1 MRKISISNYRNIG
14 IDAPAELKIPQDGG
28 LIVLLGENNAGKSN
42 VLSAIGTLQN
52 VDLNKGD
59 RPNFFDFDEY
69 NETRVTLTED
79 IFNEPGLDSEIDENL
94 FQDKIFGVT
103 FTQKSLETISKKQ
116 NLTTQQYIQ
125 NLNDKFNTSDIC
137 ALHDYDEKEQKEE
150 IRIILPEHKEVYL
163 CSTKRGGDMLE
174 CFGVIDKDFNKV
186 KNHDKAIKLSC
197 KLKFISDKKDTE
209 GIDLDDARE
218 LKKYLN
224 DKFKDSDDKNIDN
237 LQKYEFKIWL
247 NSENIATWSSSYPWF
262 ETLTKTKS
270 EFKKLTDWYIENY
283 KDNRYTQ
290 KNKQIF
296 DELSKDISSAIFHR
310 EYDKFERYYDKLREI
325 LTELWE
331 HNKQAYYYNN
341 QKPELPKFIDI
352 KALITELLWCYP
364 AVPNIVFYKEHE
376 IKNENLKTTPD
387 QLLKN
392 EFFIALFKAIK
403 FDISKLQK
411 AYERS
416 KDKDASFYNT
426 AEKEINKILKNTINV
441 RFNELY
447 YSKSD
452 SDVYNFEIK
461 LETQSISFCIEKN
474 NESISLSEQ
483 SVGFKKFFNLFF
495 NFLYQDKVGYG
506 DIVLIDEVENHLSI
520 PAQKDIRKFL
530 KEFGQKRSITFIVST
545 HSNHIL
551 DIRHLDEIR
560 IVKSSNKGSTIINDF
575 SIIPDYAADT
585 LSEIKRSLGVEY
597 LSLVGYNDK
606 LIFVEGITDYNYLTA
621 MNFLYEKEH
630 GGKERLLFL
639 PINGLGKMST
649 IEQRQSKINMV
660 VAKDQQNIANEL
672 KTLARAAKDGR
683 VLLLVDGD
691 KAGEAMTKLNDDK
704 FIAIPNNEQF
714 KEKYPNF
721 KEIEDFFSADLRT
734 KFEMDKKSSAISSE
748 FKKEVEQGEI
758 EIDKETKENFFKLFD
773 YLLTF

>member
-28 LIVLLGENNAGKSN
+28 LIVLLGENNVGKSN
-42 VLSAIGTLQN
+42 VLSAMATLQN

-59 RPNFFDFDEY
+59 RPNFFDFDEH
-69 NETRVTLTED
+69 NKTRVTLTED
-79 IFNEPGLDSEIDENL
+79 ILNEPGLDSEIDENL
-94 FQDKIFGVT
+94 FQDKIFGVI

-163 CSTKRGGDMLE
+163 CSTKRGGEMLE
-174 CFGVIDKDFNKV
+174 CFGVIDKDFDKV

-197 KLKFISDKKDTE
+197 KLKFISDKQDTE

-224 DKFKDSDDKNIDN
+224 DKFKNSDDNNIEN

-247 NSENIATWSSSYPWF
+247 DSENIATWSSSYPWF
-262 ETLTKTKS
+262 KTLTKIKN
-270 EFKKLTDWYIENY
+270 EFKKLTDWYNENY
-283 KDNRYTQ
+283 KENRYMQ
-290 KNKQIF
+290 KNKEIF
-296 DELSKDISSAIFHR
+296 DELSKDINSAIFHR
-310 EYDKFERYYDKLREI
+310 EYNKFERYYDRLREI

-331 HNKQAYYYNN
+331 HNKQAYYHNN

-352 KALITELLWCYP
+352 KALADELLWCYP
-364 AVPNIVFYKEHE
+364 TVPNIVFYKEHE

-392 EFFIALFKAIK
+392 KFFIALFNAIK
-403 FDISKLQK
+403 FYISKLQK
-411 AYERS
+411 IYKKS
-416 KDKDASFYNT
+416 KDKGASFYNT
-426 AEKEINKILKNTINV
+426 AEKEINKILKETINR

-474 NESISLSEQ
+474 NETISLSEQ

-495 NFLYQDKVGYG
+495 NFLYQYKVGYG

-530 KEFGQKRSITFIVST
+530 KEFGQKRGITFIVST

-560 IVKSSNKGSTIINDF
+560 IVKSSGKGSTIVNDF
-575 SIIPDYAADT
+575 SIIPDHEADT
-585 LSEIKRSLGVEY
+585 LAQIKRGLGVEY
-597 LSLVGYNDK
+597 LSLVGYDDK

-660 VAKDQQNIANEL
+660 VAKDQKNIANEL
-672 KTLARAAKDGR
+672 KTLARTAKDDR

-704 FIAIPNNEQF
+704 FIAILNNEQF

-721 KEIEDFFSADLRT
+721 KEIEDFFSDELRNE
-734 KFEMDKKSSAISSE
+734 FEMNEKSSDMSNK
-748 FKKEVEQGEI
+748 FKNEVEQGKI
-758 EIDKETKENFFKLFD
+758 KIDEETKDKFFELFN
-773 YLLTF
+773 YLSTF

>member
-42 VLSAIGTLQN
+42 VLSAIATLQN

-69 NETRVTLTED
+69 NETRITLTED
-79 IFNEPGLDSEIDENL
+79 ILNKPGLDSEIDENL

-103 FTQKSLETISKKQ
+103 FTQKPLETISKKQ
-116 NLTTQQYIQ
+116 NLTPQQYIQ

-163 CSTKRGGDMLE
+163 CSTKRGGEMLE
-174 CFGVIDKDFNKV
+174 CFGVIDKDFDKV

-197 KLKFISDKKDTE
+197 KLKFISDKQDTE

-224 DKFKDSDDKNIDN
+224 DKFKDSDDKNIEN

-262 ETLTKTKS
+262 ETLTKIKN

-283 KDNRYTQ
+283 KENNRYRQ
-290 KNKQIF
+290 NDKKIF
-296 DELSKDISSAIFHR
+296 NELSKDISSAILHR
-310 EYDKFERYYDKLREI
+310 EYDKFERYYDRLREI
-325 LTELWE
+325 LTEF
-331 HNKQAYYYNN
+331 NKQAYYYNN
-341 QKPELPKFIDI
+341 LKPELPKFINI
-352 KALITELLWCYP
+352 KALVTELLLCYT

-376 IKNENLKTTPD
+376 IKNENLKATPD

-392 EFFIALFKAIK
+392 EFFIALFKAIE
-403 FDISKLQK
+403 FDISKVQK

-416 KDKDASFYNT
+416 KDKDTSFYNT
-426 AEKEINKILKNTINV
+426 PEKEINKILKNTINR

-447 YSKSD
+447 YAKSD

-474 NESISLSEQ
+474 NETISLSEQ

-495 NFLYQDKVGYG
+495 NFLYQDKVRYG
-506 DIVLIDEVENHLSI
+506 NIVLIDEVENHLSI

-530 KEFGQKRSITFIVST
+530 KEFGQKRGITFIVST

-560 IVKSSNKGSTIINDF
+560 IVKSSGKGSTIVNDF
-575 SIIPDYAADT
+575 SIIPDHEADT
-585 LSEIKRSLGVEY
+585 LAEIKRSLGVEY
-597 LSLVGYNDK
+597 LSLVGYDDK

-621 MNFLYEKEH
+621 MNFLYEKERNSEE
-630 GGKERLLFL
+630 KLLFL
-639 PINGLGKMST
+639 PISGLGKVDNKT
-649 IEQRQSKINMV
+649 KNNRNT
-660 VAKDQQNIANEL
+660 VATPTQEKIANGL
-672 KTLARAAKDGR
+672 KTLARMAKDGR
-683 VLLLVDGD
+683 ALLLVDGD
-691 KAGEAMTKLNDDK
+691 KAGEAMAKLKDDK

-721 KEIEDFFSADLRT
+721 KEIEDFFSTDLRT
-734 KFEMDKKSSAISSE
+734 KFEMDKKSSAISSK
-748 FKKEVEQGEI
+748 FKNEVERGEI
-758 EIDKETKENFFKLFD
+758 KIDKETKENFFKLFN
-773 YLLTF
+773 YLLAF

>member
-28 LIVLLGENNAGKSN
+28 LIVLLGENNVGKSN
-42 VLSAIGTLQN
+42 VLSAIATLQN

-59 RPNFFDFDEY
+59 RPNFFDFDEH
-69 NETRVTLTED
+69 NKTRVTLTED
-79 IFNEPGLDSEIDENL
+79 ILNEPGLDSEIDENL
-94 FQDKIFGVT
+94 FQDKIFGVI

-163 CSTKRGGDMLE
+163 CSTKRGGEMLE
-174 CFGVIDKDFNKV
+174 CFGVIDKDFDKV

-197 KLKFISDKKDTE
+197 KLKFISDKQDTE

-224 DKFKDSDDKNIDN
+224 DKFKNSDDNNIEN

-247 NSENIATWSSSYPWF
+247 DSENIATWSSSYPWF
-262 ETLTKTKS
+262 KTLTKIKN
-270 EFKKLTDWYIENY
+270 EFKKLTDWYNENY
-283 KDNRYTQ
+283 KENRYMQ
-290 KNKQIF
+290 KNKEIF
-296 DELSKDISSAIFHR
+296 DELSKDINSAIFHR
-310 EYDKFERYYDKLREI
+310 EYNKFERYYDRLREI

-331 HNKQAYYYNN
+331 HNKQAYYHNN

-352 KALITELLWCYP
+352 KALADELLWCYP
-364 AVPNIVFYKEHE
+364 TVPNIVFYKEHE

-392 EFFIALFKAIK
+392 KFFIALFNAIK
-403 FDISKLQK
+403 FYISKLQK
-411 AYERS
+411 IYKKS
-416 KDKDASFYNT
+416 KDKGASFYNT
-426 AEKEINKILKNTINV
+426 AEKEINKILKETINR

-474 NESISLSEQ
+474 NETISLSEQ

-495 NFLYQDKVGYG
+495 NFLYQYKVGYG

-530 KEFGQKRSITFIVST
+530 KEFGQKRGITFIVST

-560 IVKSSNKGSTIINDF
+560 IVKSSGKGSTIVNDF
-575 SIIPDYAADT
+575 SIIPDHEADT
-585 LSEIKRSLGVEY
+585 LAQIKRGLGVEY
-597 LSLVGYNDK
+597 LSLVGYDDK

-660 VAKDQQNIANEL
+660 VAKDQKNIANEL
-672 KTLARAAKDGR
+672 KTLARTAKDDR

-704 FIAIPNNEQF
+704 FIAILNNEQF

-721 KEIEDFFSADLRT
+721 KEIEDFFSDELRNE
-734 KFEMDKKSSAISSE
+734 FEMNEKSSDMSNK
-748 FKKEVEQGEI
+748 FKNEVEQGKI
-758 EIDKETKENFFKLFD
+758 KIDEETKDKFFELFN
-773 YLLTF
+773 YLSTF

>member
-28 LIVLLGENNAGKSN
+28 LIVLLGENNGGKSN

-79 IFNEPGLDSEIDENL
+79 ILNEPGLDSEIDENL

-103 FTQKSLETISKKQ
+103 FTQKSLETIGKKQ

-125 NLNDKFNTSDIC
+125 NLNDKFNTSDIY
-137 ALHDYDEKEQKEE
+137 ALHDYDEKGQKEE

-163 CSTKRGGDMLE
+163 CSTKRGGEMLE
-174 CFGVIDKDFNKV
+174 CFGVIDKDFDKV

-197 KLKFISDKKDTE
+197 KLKFISDKQDTE

-224 DKFKDSDDKNIDN
+224 DKFKNSDNKNIEN

-247 NSENIATWSSSYPWF
+247 NSEDIATWSSSYPWF
-262 ETLTKTKS
+262 ETLTKIKN

-283 KDNRYTQ
+283 KENRYIQ
-290 KNKQIF
+290 KNKEIF
-296 DELSKDISSAIFHR
+296 DELSKDISSAIFRR
-310 EYDKFERYYDKLREI
+310 EYNKFERYYDKLREI

-341 QKPELPKFIDI
+341 QKPELPKFINI
-352 KALITELLWCYP
+352 KALITELLLHYT

-387 QLLKN
+387 QLLEN
-392 EFFIALFKAIK
+392 EFFIALFNAIE

-426 AEKEINKILKNTINV
+426 AEKEINKILKNTINR

-447 YSKSD
+447 YAKSD
-452 SDVYNFEIK
+452 SDVYGFEIK
-461 LETQSISFCIEKN
+461 LETKSISFCIEKN
-474 NESISLSEQ
+474 NETISLSEQ

-530 KEFGQKRSITFIVST
+530 KEFGQKRGITFIVST

-560 IVKSSNKGSTIINDF
+560 IVKSSGKGSTIVNDF
-575 SIIPDYAADT
+575 SIIPDHEADT
-585 LSEIKRSLGVEY
+585 LAQIKRGLGVEY
-597 LSLVGYNDK
+597 LSLVGYDDK

-660 VAKDQQNIANEL
+660 VAKDQKNIANEL
-672 KTLARAAKDGR
+672 KTLARTAKDDR

-721 KEIEDFFSADLRT
+721 KEIEDFFSPDLRT

-748 FKKEVEQGEI
+748 FKNEVEQGEI
-758 EIDKETKENFFKLFD
+758 EIDKETKDKFFELFN
-773 YLLTF
+773 YLSTF

>member
-42 VLSAIGTLQN
+42 VLSAIATLQN

-69 NETRVTLTED
+69 NETRITLTED
-79 IFNEPGLDSEIDENL
+79 ILNKPGLDSEIDENL

-103 FTQKSLETISKKQ
+103 FTQKPLETISKKQ
-116 NLTTQQYIQ
+116 NLTPQQYIQ

-174 CFGVIDKDFNKV
+174 CFGVIDKDFDKV

-197 KLKFISDKKDTE
+197 KLKFISDKQDTE

-224 DKFKDSDDKNIDN
+224 DKFKDSDDKNIEN

-262 ETLTKTKS
+262 ETLTKIKN

-283 KDNRYTQ
+283 KENNRYRQ
-290 KNKQIF
+290 NDKKIF
-296 DELSKDISSAIFHR
+296 NELSKDISSAILHR
-310 EYDKFERYYDKLREI
+310 EYDKFERYYDRLREI
-325 LTELWE
+325 LTEF
-331 HNKQAYYYNN
+331 NKQAYYYNN
-341 QKPELPKFIDI
+341 LKPELPKFINI
-352 KALITELLWCYP
+352 KALVTELLLCYT

-376 IKNENLKTTPD
+376 IKNENLKATPD

-392 EFFIALFKAIK
+392 EFFIALFKAIE
-403 FDISKLQK
+403 FDISKVQK

-416 KDKDASFYNT
+416 KDKDTSFYNT
-426 AEKEINKILKNTINV
+426 PEKEINKILKNTINR

-447 YSKSD
+447 YAKSD

-474 NESISLSEQ
+474 NETISLSEQ

-495 NFLYQDKVGYG
+495 NFLYQDKVRYG
-506 DIVLIDEVENHLSI
+506 NIVLIDEVENHLSI

-530 KEFGQKRSITFIVST
+530 KEFGQKRGITFIVST

-560 IVKSSNKGSTIINDF
+560 IVKSSGKGSTIVNDF
-575 SIIPDYAADT
+575 SIIPDHEADT
-585 LSEIKRSLGVEY
+585 LAQIKRGLGVEY
-597 LSLVGYNDK
+597 LSLVGYDDK

-630 GGKERLLFL
+630 GSKERLLFL

-660 VAKDQQNIANEL
+660 VAKDQKNIANEL
-672 KTLARAAKDGR
+672 KTLARTAKDGR
-683 VLLLVDGD
+683 ALLLVDGD
-691 KAGEAMTKLNDDK
+691 KAGQAMIQLNDDK
-704 FIAIPNNEQF
+704 FIVIPINEQF

-721 KEIEDFFSADLRT
+721 KEIEDFFSAELRNE
-734 KFEMDKKSSAISSE
+734 FEMNAKSSDMSSK
-748 FKKEVEQGEI
+748 FKNKVEQGKI
-758 EIDKETKENFFKLFD
+758 KIDEETKDKFFELFN
-773 YLLTF
+773 YLSTF

>member
-42 VLSAIGTLQN
+42 VLSAIATLQN

-69 NETRVTLTED
+69 NETRITLTED
-79 IFNEPGLDSEIDENL
+79 ILNKPGLDSEIDENL

-103 FTQKSLETISKKQ
+103 FTQKPLETISKKQ
-116 NLTTQQYIQ
+116 NLTPQQYIQ

-174 CFGVIDKDFNKV
+174 CFGVIDKDFDKV

-197 KLKFISDKKDTE
+197 KLKFISDKQDTE

-224 DKFKDSDDKNIDN
+224 DKFKDSDDKNIEN

-262 ETLTKTKS
+262 ETLTKIKN

-283 KDNRYTQ
+283 KENNRYRQ
-290 KNKQIF
+290 NDKKIF
-296 DELSKDISSAIFHR
+296 NELSKDISSAILHR
-310 EYDKFERYYDKLREI
+310 EYDKFERYYDRLREI
-325 LTELWE
+325 LTEF
-331 HNKQAYYYNN
+331 NKQAYYYNN
-341 QKPELPKFIDI
+341 LKPELPKFINI
-352 KALITELLWCYP
+352 KALVTELLLCYT

-376 IKNENLKTTPD
+376 IKNENLKATPD

-392 EFFIALFKAIK
+392 EFFIALFKAIE
-403 FDISKLQK
+403 FDISKVQK

-416 KDKDASFYNT
+416 KDKDTSFYNT
-426 AEKEINKILKNTINV
+426 PEKEINKILKNTINR

-447 YSKSD
+447 YAKSD

-474 NESISLSEQ
+474 NETISLSEQ

-506 DIVLIDEVENHLSI
+506 NIVLIDEVENHLSI

-530 KEFGQKRSITFIVST
+530 KEFGQKRGITFIVST

-560 IVKSSNKGSTIINDF
+560 IVKSSGKGSTIVNDF
-575 SIIPDYAADT
+575 SIIPDHEADT
-585 LSEIKRSLGVEY
+585 LAQIKRGLGVEY
-597 LSLVGYNDK
+597 LSLVGYDDK

-621 MNFLYEKEH
+621 MNFLYEKERNSEE
-630 GGKERLLFL
+630 KLLFL
-639 PINGLGKMST
+639 PISGLGKADNKTKNSRN
-649 IEQRQSKINMV
+649 I
-660 VAKDQQNIANEL
+660 VATPTQEKIANEL
-672 KTLARAAKDGR
+672 KTLARTAKDGR
-683 VLLLVDGD
+683 ALLLVDGD
-691 KAGEAMTKLNDDK
+691 KAGQAMVELNDDK
-704 FIAIPNNEQF
+704 FIAILNNEQF

-721 KEIEDFFSADLRT
+721 KEIEDFFSTELRD
-734 KFEMDKKSSAISSE
+734 KFQMDAKSSDMSSK
-748 FKKEVEQGEI
+748 FKNEVEQDKI
-758 EIDKETKENFFKLFD
+758 QIDKETKNKFFELFD
-773 YLLTF
+773 YLSTF

>member
-758 EIDKETKENFFKLFD
+758 KIDKETKENFFKLFD

>member
-14 IDAPAELKIPQDGG
+14 IDAPAELKILQDGG
-28 LIVLLGENNAGKSN
+28 LIVLLGENNVGKSN

-59 RPNFFDFDEY
+59 RPNFFDFDEH
-69 NETRVTLTED
+69 NKTRVTLTED
-79 IFNEPGLDSEIDENL
+79 ILNEPGLDSEIDENL
-94 FQDKIFGVT
+94 FQDKIFGVI

-163 CSTKRGGDMLE
+163 CSTKRGGEMLE
-174 CFGVIDKDFNKV
+174 CFGVIDKDFDKV

-197 KLKFISDKKDTE
+197 KLKFISDKQDTE

-224 DKFKDSDDKNIDN
+224 DKFKNSDDKNIEN

-247 NSENIATWSSSYPWF
+247 DSENIATWSSSYPWF
-262 ETLTKTKS
+262 ETLTKIKN
-270 EFKKLTDWYIENY
+270 EFEKLTDWYNENY
-283 KDNRYTQ
+283 KENRYMQ
-290 KNKQIF
+290 KNKEIF

-310 EYDKFERYYDKLREI
+310 EYNKFERYYDRLREI

-331 HNKQAYYYNN
+331 RNKQAYYHNN
-341 QKPELPKFIDI
+341 QKPELPKFINI
-352 KALITELLWCYP
+352 KALIIEPLWFYP

-376 IKNENLKTTPD
+376 IKNENLKATPD
-387 QLLKN
+387 QLSEN
-392 EFFIALFKAIK
+392 EFFIALFNAIE

-426 AEKEINKILKNTINV
+426 AEKEINKILKNTINR

-447 YSKSD
+447 YAKSD

-461 LETQSISFCIEKN
+461 PETQSISFCIEKN

-520 PAQKDIRKFL
+520 PAQKDIRQFL
-530 KEFGQKRSITFIVST
+530 KEFGQKHGITFIVST

-560 IVKSSNKGSTIINDF
+560 IVKSSGKGSTIVNDF
-575 SIIPDYAADT
+575 SIIPDHEADT
-585 LSEIKRSLGVEY
+585 LAEIKRSLGTGY

-621 MNFLYEKEH
+621 MNFLYEKERNSEE
-630 GGKERLLFL
+630 KLLFL
-639 PINGLGKMST
+639 PISGLGKVDNKTKNSRNT
-649 IEQRQSKINMV
+649 VTTPTQEK
-660 VAKDQQNIANEL
+660 IANEL
-672 KTLARAAKDGR
+672 KTLARTAKDDR

-721 KEIEDFFSADLRT
+721 KEIEDFFSAELRNE
-734 KFEMDKKSSAISSE
+734 FEMNEKSSDMSSK
-748 FKKEVEQGEI
+748 FKNEVEQGKI
-758 EIDKETKENFFKLFD
+758 KIDEGTKDKFFELFN
-773 YLLTF
+773 YLSTF

>member
-42 VLSAIGTLQN
+42 VLSAIATLQN

-59 RPNFFDFDEY
+59 RPNFFDFNEY
-69 NETRVTLTED
+69 NETRITLTED
-79 IFNEPGLDSEIDENL
+79 ILNKPGLDSEIDENL

-103 FTQKSLETISKKQ
+103 FTQKPLETISKKQ
-116 NLTTQQYIQ
+116 NLTPQQYIQ

-174 CFGVIDKDFNKV
+174 CFGVIDKDFDKV

-197 KLKFISDKKDTE
+197 KLKFISDKQDTE

-224 DKFKDSDDKNIDN
+224 DKFKDSDDKNIEN

-262 ETLTKTKS
+262 ETLTKIKN

-283 KDNRYTQ
+283 KENNRYRQ
-290 KNKQIF
+290 NDKKIF
-296 DELSKDISSAIFHR
+296 NELSKDISSAILHR
-310 EYDKFERYYDKLREI
+310 EYDKFERYYDRLREI
-325 LTELWE
+325 LTEF
-331 HNKQAYYYNN
+331 NKQAYYYNN
-341 QKPELPKFIDI
+341 LKPELPKFINI
-352 KALITELLWCYP
+352 KALVTELLLCYT

-376 IKNENLKTTPD
+376 IKNENLKATPD

-392 EFFIALFKAIK
+392 EFFIALFKAIE
-403 FDISKLQK
+403 FDISKVQK

-416 KDKDASFYNT
+416 KDKDTSFYNT
-426 AEKEINKILKNTINV
+426 PEKEINKILKNTINR

-447 YSKSD
+447 YAKSD

-474 NESISLSEQ
+474 NETISLSEQ
-483 SVGFKKFFNLFF
+483 NVGFKKFFNLFF
-495 NFLYQDKVGYG
+495 NILYQDKVGNG
-506 DIVLIDEVENHLSI
+506 DVVLIDEVENHLSI

-530 KEFGQKRSITFIVST
+530 KEFGQKHGITFIVST

-560 IVKSSNKGSTIINDF
+560 IVKSSDKGSTIINDF
-575 SIIPDYAADT
+575 SIIPDHEADT
-585 LSEIKRSLGVEY
+585 LAEIKRSLGVEY
-597 LSLVGYNDK
+597 LSLVGCDDK

-649 IEQRQSKINMV
+649 TEQRQSKINMV
-660 VAKDQQNIANEL
+660 VAKDQKNIANEL
-672 KTLARAAKDGR
+672 KTLARTAKDDR

-704 FIAIPNNEQF
+704 FIAMLNNEQF

-734 KFEMDKKSSAISSE
+734 KFEMDKKSSAISSK
-748 FKKEVEQGEI
+748 FKNEVEQGKI

>member
-28 LIVLLGENNAGKSN
+28 LIVLLGENNVGKSN
-42 VLSAIGTLQN
+42 VLSAMATLQN

-59 RPNFFDFDEY
+59 RPNFFDFDEH
-69 NETRVTLTED
+69 NKTRVTLTED
-79 IFNEPGLDSEIDENL
+79 ILNEPGLDSEIDENL
-94 FQDKIFGVT
+94 FQDKIFGVI

-163 CSTKRGGDMLE
+163 CSTKRGGEMLE
-174 CFGVIDKDFNKV
+174 CFGVIDKDFDKV

-197 KLKFISDKKDTE
+197 KLKFISDKQDTE

-224 DKFKDSDDKNIDN
+224 DKFKNSDDNNIEN

-247 NSENIATWSSSYPWF
+247 DSENIATWSSSYPWF
-262 ETLTKTKS
+262 KTLTKIKN
-270 EFKKLTDWYIENY
+270 EFKKLTDWYNENY
-283 KDNRYTQ
+283 KENRYMQ
-290 KNKQIF
+290 KNKEIF
-296 DELSKDISSAIFHR
+296 DELSKDINSAIFHR
-310 EYDKFERYYDKLREI
+310 EYNKFERYYDRLREI

-331 HNKQAYYYNN
+331 HNKQAYYHNN

-352 KALITELLWCYP
+352 KALADELLWCYP
-364 AVPNIVFYKEHE
+364 TVPNIVFYKEHE

-392 EFFIALFKAIK
+392 KFFIALFNAIK
-403 FDISKLQK
+403 FYISKLQK
-411 AYERS
+411 IYKKS
-416 KDKDASFYNT
+416 KDKGASFYNT
-426 AEKEINKILKNTINV
+426 AEKEINKILKETINR

-474 NESISLSEQ
+474 NETISLSEQ

-495 NFLYQDKVGYG
+495 NFLYQYKVGYG

-530 KEFGQKRSITFIVST
+530 KEFGQKRGITFIVST

-560 IVKSSNKGSTIINDF
+560 IVKSSGKGSTIVNDF
-575 SIIPDYAADT
+575 SIIPDHEADT
-585 LSEIKRSLGVEY
+585 LAQIKRGLGVEY
-597 LSLVGYNDK
+597 LSLVGYDDK

-660 VAKDQQNIANEL
+660 VAKDQKNIANEL
-672 KTLARAAKDGR
+672 KTLARTAKDDW

-704 FIAIPNNEQF
+704 FIAILNNEQF

-721 KEIEDFFSADLRT
+721 KEIEDFFSDELRNE
-734 KFEMDKKSSAISSE
+734 FEMNEKSSDMSNK
-748 FKKEVEQGEI
+748 FKNEVEQGKI
-758 EIDKETKENFFKLFD
+758 KIDEETKDKFFELFN
-773 YLLTF
+773 YLSTF

>member
-28 LIVLLGENNAGKSN
+28 LIVLLGENNVGKSN
-42 VLSAIGTLQN
+42 VLSAIATLQN

-59 RPNFFDFDEY
+59 RPNFFDFDEH
-69 NETRVTLTED
+69 NKTRVTLTED
-79 IFNEPGLDSEIDENL
+79 ILNEPGLDSEIDENL
-94 FQDKIFGVT
+94 FQDKIFGVI

-163 CSTKRGGDMLE
+163 CSTKRGGEMLE
-174 CFGVIDKDFNKV
+174 CFGVIDKDFDKV

-197 KLKFISDKKDTE
+197 KLKFISDKQDTE

-224 DKFKDSDDKNIDN
+224 DKFKNSDDKNIEN

-247 NSENIATWSSSYPWF
+247 DSENIATWSSSYPWF
-262 ETLTKTKS
+262 KTLTKIKN
-270 EFKKLTDWYIENY
+270 EFKKLTDWYNENY
-283 KDNRYTQ
+283 KENRYMQ
-290 KNKQIF
+290 KNKEIF
-296 DELSKDISSAIFHR
+296 DELSKDINSAIFHR
-310 EYDKFERYYDKLREI
+310 EYNKFERYYDRLREI

-331 HNKQAYYYNN
+331 HNKQAYYHNN

-352 KALITELLWCYP
+352 KALADELLWCYP
-364 AVPNIVFYKEHE
+364 TVPNIVFYKEHE

-392 EFFIALFKAIK
+392 KFFIALFNAIK
-403 FDISKLQK
+403 FYISKLQK
-411 AYERS
+411 IYKKS
-416 KDKDASFYNT
+416 KDKGASFYNT
-426 AEKEINKILKNTINV
+426 AEKEINKILKETINR

-474 NESISLSEQ
+474 NETISLSEQ

-495 NFLYQDKVGYG
+495 NFLYQYKVGYG

-530 KEFGQKRSITFIVST
+530 KEFGQKRGITFIVST

-560 IVKSSNKGSTIINDF
+560 IVKSSGKGSTIVNDF
-575 SIIPDYAADT
+575 SIIPDHEADT
-585 LSEIKRSLGVEY
+585 LAQIKRGLGVEY
-597 LSLVGYNDK
+597 LSLVGYDDK

-660 VAKDQQNIANEL
+660 VAKDQKNIANEL
-672 KTLARAAKDGR
+672 KTLARTAKDDR

-704 FIAIPNNEQF
+704 FIAILNNEQF

-721 KEIEDFFSADLRT
+721 KEIEDFFSDELRNE
-734 KFEMDKKSSAISSE
+734 FEMNEKSSDMSSK
-748 FKKEVEQGEI
+748 FKNEVEQGKI
-758 EIDKETKENFFKLFD
+758 KIDEETKDKFFELFN
-773 YLLTF
+773 YLSTF

>member
-42 VLSAIGTLQN
+42 VLSAIATLQN

-59 RPNFFDFDEY
+59 RPNFFDFNEY
-69 NETRVTLTED
+69 NETRITLTED
-79 IFNEPGLDSEIDENL
+79 ILNKPGLDSEIDENL

-103 FTQKSLETISKKQ
+103 FTQKPLETISKKQ
-116 NLTTQQYIQ
+116 NLTPQQYIQ

-174 CFGVIDKDFNKV
+174 CFGVIDKDFDKV

-197 KLKFISDKKDTE
+197 KLKFISDKQDTE

-224 DKFKDSDDKNIDN
+224 DKFKDSDDKNIEN

-262 ETLTKTKS
+262 ETLTKIKN

-283 KDNRYTQ
+283 KENNRYRQ
-290 KNKQIF
+290 NDKKIF
-296 DELSKDISSAIFHR
+296 NELSKDISSAILHR
-310 EYDKFERYYDKLREI
+310 EYDKFERYYDRLREI
-325 LTELWE
+325 LTEF
-331 HNKQAYYYNN
+331 NKQAYYYNN
-341 QKPELPKFIDI
+341 LKPELPKFINI
-352 KALITELLWCYP
+352 KALVTELLLCYT

-376 IKNENLKTTPD
+376 IKNENLKATPD

-392 EFFIALFKAIK
+392 EFFIALFKAIE
-403 FDISKLQK
+403 FDISKVQK

-416 KDKDASFYNT
+416 KDKDTSFYNT
-426 AEKEINKILKNTINV
+426 PEKEINKILKNTINR

-447 YSKSD
+447 YAKSD

-474 NESISLSEQ
+474 NETISLSEQ

-495 NFLYQDKVGYG
+495 NFLYQDKVGNG
-506 DIVLIDEVENHLSI
+506 DVVLIDEVENHLSI

-530 KEFGQKRSITFIVST
+530 KEFGQKHGITFIVST

-560 IVKSSNKGSTIINDF
+560 IVKSSDKGSTIINDF
-575 SIIPDYAADT
+575 SIIPDHEADT
-585 LSEIKRSLGVEY
+585 LAEIKRSLGVEY
-597 LSLVGYNDK
+597 LSLVGCDDK

-649 IEQRQSKINMV
+649 TEQRQSKINMV
-660 VAKDQQNIANEL
+660 VAKDQKNIANEL
-672 KTLARAAKDGR
+672 KTLARTAKDDR

-704 FIAIPNNEQF
+704 FIAMLNNEQF

-734 KFEMDKKSSAISSE
+734 KFEMDKKSSAISSK
-748 FKKEVEQGEI
+748 FKNEVEQGKI